1 MEVASVDPV
10 LGVREGDELVA
21 TAHLEVKD
29 AVLYIAG
36 QEHLALLPSQQQN
49 T

>member
-1 MEVASVDPV
+1 MEVASVYSV

-21 TAHLEVKD
+21 TADLEVED

-36 QEHLALLPSQQQN
+36 QEHLTLLSSQQ
-49 T
+49 